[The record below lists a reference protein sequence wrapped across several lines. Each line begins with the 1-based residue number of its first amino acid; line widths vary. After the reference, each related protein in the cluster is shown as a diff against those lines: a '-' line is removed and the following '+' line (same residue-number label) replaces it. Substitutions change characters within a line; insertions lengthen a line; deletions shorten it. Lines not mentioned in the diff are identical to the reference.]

1 MMIKL
6 RWLWADRLT
15 HDSTPWKS
23 LTPTILKTRSAKQRV
38 NWGWDLTKVCLF
50 TTSGRGET
58 QLGCNWYWY
67 VCVCLCVCVCVCVC
81 VCARMCVKECV
92 HMCLWACVCVCA
104 LCGNLSCWVDILLPF
119 TFYNCIVSMRFHPW
133 EIWVA
138 FPRESQPGVHV
149 GCFSVPI
156 FHQTLT
162 WSMGSLTCTHI

>member
-81 VCARMCVKECV
+81 VCLCTHVCERVCAHVSVGMR
-92 HMCLWACVCVCA
+92 VCVCA
-104 LCGNLSCWVDILLPF
+104 LWQPFLLGGYPF
-119 TFYNCIVSMRFHPW
+119 TFHLLQLYCLN
-133 EIWVA
+133 EI
-138 FPRESQPGVHV
+138 S
-149 GCFSVPI
+149 
-156 FHQTLT
+156 
-162 WSMGSLTCTHI
+162 SMGNLGCLPQGKPTWGACWVF